1 MSNLRVY
8 INSDLKA
15 PIISKTLMKNNL
27 TAVQNKILQFCGSY
41 RFKTLKGQMFDL
53 GENDQI
59 VIFGFFLLPF
69 LYYQKFES
77 L

>member
-1 MSNLRVY
+1 
-8 INSDLKA
+8 
-15 PIISKTLMKNNL
+15 MKNNL
-27 TAVQNKILQFCGSY
+27 PAAQDKILQFCGSY